1 MGLMLNAKKKREEK
15 AKRIFVDG
23 IPHIWVEGYK
33 GTNKDMCCRGFQ
45 YELNKE
51 FVCEGKASKCENG
64 FHFCTYLGQ
73 VIDNWYH
80 FDGNNRYFKVKALIP
95 LEDSKYKEDKYAAKK
110 IILLEEVGY
119 KQLERYIKEECPSV
133 KSEEDWIRCKEIG
146 YEEFCKGKFKTE
158 MSKYGYSETFI
169 DVLFDDKGG
178 RYCDELIQKAKAFYE
193 EKVSK
198 DLAVY
203 MLMSY

>member
-1 MGLMLNAKKKREEK
+1 MGLKLTAKKRKEER
-15 AKRIFVDG
+15 AKTVFVDG

-33 GTNKDMCCRGFQ
+33 GTDKDMCCRGYQ

-51 FVCEGKASKCENG
+51 FVCDGKASICNNG

-73 VIDNWYH
+73 VIENWYS

-95 LEDSKYKEDKYAAKK
+95 LEDTKSGREKFAAKK

-119 KQLERYIKEECPSV
+119 KQLEKYIHEKCPII
-133 KSEEDWIRCKEIG
+133 KTEEDWMVCRESG
-146 YEEFCKGKFKTE
+146 YTEFCKNIFKTE
-158 MSKYGYSETFI
+158 MSKFGYSETFI
-169 DVLFDDKGG
+169 DILFDEKGEK
-178 RYCDELIQKAKAFYE
+178 YCDSVIKKAKAFYE

-203 MLMSY
+203 MLMSC